1 MTTPVWLTIA
11 LPLAGAAILLLGGRR
26 TNGWGHL
33 LGCAASLGSF
43 VVGAVL
49 FTDMLGR
56 DAEHR
61 TIHEA
66 LFSWVPVAGLQV
78 DFGLHLDQLSM
89 CFVLLIT
96 GVGSLIHIYSIGYMA
111 EDPERRR
118 FFAFLNLF
126 LSAMLLLVLAD
137 NYLGLYV
144 GWEGVGLA
152 SYLLIGFWAHKPS
165 AATAAKKAFVVN
177 RVGDIGLAIA
187 LMVMFAY
194 IGSISFEGVFAA
206 APQVSEGVLTAIGL
220 LLLLAACG
228 KSAQVPLQSWLG
240 DAMEGPTPVS
250 ALIHAATMVTAGV
263 YLIVRSGPVFDLA
276 PNAQL
281 GVVIVGA
288 VTLLFGAIVGCAKD
302 DIKKAL
308 AASTMSQIGYM
319 VLAAGLGPAGYA
331 FAIMHL
337 LTHGFFKAGLFL
349 GAGSVMH
356 GMNDEVDM
364 RRYGGLR
371 KALPITFAT
380 FGLGY
385 LAIIGVPPL
394 AGFFSKDGIIE
405 AALGAG
411 GAKGIILGGATILG
425 AGITAFYMTR
435 VMLMTFFGEKRWAP
449 ERATPHPHESPKVMT
464 WPMILLAIGSVVSGG
479 ALAIGGTL
487 EHWLEPVVGSHEI
500 HHVAPVWVVTTVI
513 LTVVAVGILIAY
525 RMYGMRPVPEE
536 VPAGSALTVA
546 ARKDLYGDALNEEVF
561 MRPGQLGRRG
571 AGRDRRR
578 GCGRCDDRARRPGVA
593 HILRIAAVA
602 DRLRPLLRVVDAGRR
617 ASWSSARSWRCNCGD
632 LIPVV
637 DGAVGGADGRRGR
650 GDPAARVAARGVQVA
665 GAGDLDRGAG
675 HHGAARGELRS
686 RR

>member
-1 MTTPVWLTIA
+1 MTTLVWLVIA
-11 LPLAGAAILLLGGRR
+11 LPLAGAAILLLAGRR
-26 TNGWGHL
+26 TNSWGHL
-33 LGCAASLGSF
+33 LGCLAALASF
-43 VVGAVL
+43 AAGVVL
-49 FTDMLGR
+49 FVDMLGR
-56 DAEHR
+56 HAEDR
-61 TIHEA
+61 IVHEA

-78 DFGLHLDQLSM
+78 DFGLQLDALSM

-111 EDPERRR
+111 DDPHRRR
-118 FFAFLNLF
+118 FFGYLNLF
-126 LSAMLLLVLAD
+126 LAAMLLLVLAD

-152 SYLLIGFWAHKPS
+152 SYLLIGFWSHKPT

-177 RVGDIGLAIA
+177 RVGDLGLAIA
-187 LMVMFAY
+187 LMVMFAA
-194 IGSISFEGVFAA
+194 IGSISFAGVFTA
-206 APQVSEGVLTAIGL
+206 APQLSDGTLTAIGL

-263 YLIVRSGPVFDLA
+263 YLIVRSGPVFNLA
-276 PNAQL
+276 PGAQL

-319 VLAAGLGPAGYA
+319 VLAAGLGPAGYP

-356 GMNDEVDM
+356 AMNDEVNM

-371 KALPITFAT
+371 TSIPITFVT

-394 AGFFSKDGIIE
+394 AGFFSKDAIIE
-405 AALGAG
+405 AALGDG
-411 GAKGIILGGATILG
+411 SPKGIILGGAALLG

-435 VMLMTFFGEKRWAP
+435 VMLMTFFGEKRWADDV
-449 ERATPHPHESPKVMT
+449 HPHEAPAVMT
-464 WPMILLAIGSVVSGG
+464 VPMILLAIGSVAAGG
-479 ALAIGGTL
+479 FLAIGGPL
-487 EHWLEPVVGSHEI
+487 AHWLEPLAGAHEAA
-500 HHVAPVWVVTTVI
+500 HATPVWVATTVI
-513 LTVVAVGILIAY
+513 LVVVAVGIAIAY
-525 RMYGMRPVPEE
+525 RMYGTRAVSEQVPV
-536 VPAGSALTVA
+536 GSALTAA
-546 ARKDLYGDALNEEVF
+546 ARQDLYGDAFNERAF
-561 MRPGQLGRRG
+561 MRPGQLLTEGLVEI
-571 AGRDRRR
+571 
-578 GCGRCDDRARRPGVA
+578 DD
-593 HILRIAAVA
+593 
-602 DRLRPLLRVVDAGRR
+602 DA
-617 ASWSSARSWRCNCGD
+617 
-632 LIPVV
+632 V
-637 DGAVGGADGRRGR
+637 DGAANGLATLVGRISNRFQQLQTGFARSYALSMLAGA
-650 GDPAARVAARGVQVA
+650 ALVVAAILAVR
-665 GAGDLDRGAG
+665 LW
-675 HHGAARGELRS
+675 
-686 RR
+686 